1 MGWDVPEGD
10 CESACEGLPRARTV
24 TAESGVS
31 QLGEGKG
38 EGEGEGMSATV
49 RAAPLAVDELDT
61 LIVIPSL

>member
-31 QLGEGKG
+31 QLGEG

-61 LIVIPSL
+61 RIVIPSL